1 MTNPFD
7 ILFEPVQIGPV
18 TAPNRFYQVPHCN
31 GFGHRM
37 PQGMA
42 AMRSMKAE
50 GGWGVVCTEE
60 TEIHHSS
67 DLSPYFEGRIWDDD
81 DIPAWQ
87 LMTEAVHRHGAL
99 AGIELS
105 YNGIDA
111 ANLYSR
117 VPPLAPRSMGVV
129 GASGYEPVQTRRM
142 DREDIRDVRRWH
154 REAALRAKRAGF
166 DIIYCYAGHGMTA
179 AMQFIQKRHND
190 RTDEYGGSLENRV
203 RFFRELIEETKE
215 AVGDTCAVAVR
226 FAVDELLGED
236 GITHQGEGHDVVAM
250 LAELPDL
257 WDVNV
262 SGWANDSLPSRFGQ
276 EGHQEK
282 YISFVK
288 KLTTKPVVG
297 VGRYTSPDSMVS
309 AIKRGVMDL
318 IGAARPSIADPF
330 LPTKIRDGRIEDI
343 RECIGCNICVTG
355 DTRYVPIR
363 CTQNPTMG
371 EEWRRGWHPEIISAK
386 KSDKEVMVVGAGPAG
401 LECARALGQ
410 RGYEVSLL
418 EARKELG
425 GRVLRESAMP
435 GLNEWRRVI
444 DWRLTQIEKM
454 KNVAIYPSSPMTAQ
468 DILESGARNVILATG
483 ATWRRDGVGRT
494 LWKPIPGHELE
505 NVFSPDD
512 LMDGGLGICTLGI
525 GKLVSGNYII
535 YDDDHYYM
543 GGVMAELLAAN
554 GCNVSLI
561 TPAPMVSYWSQFTLE
576 QERIQAKLMRLGVKL
591 YVQNVVSGIGKDY
604 VKLSNTVSGE
614 EVELPRDGVVLVSDR
629 TPNDEVYQALRAS
642 SAGLDM
648 DEKSTRPTRPSAQR
662 DLRIIGDAEAP
673 NIIAQAVFA
682 GHLAAREFDEEKAE
696 GTPFRV
702 ERVI

>member
-1 MTNPFD
+1 MSNSYD
-7 ILFEPVQIGPV
+7 ILFETVRIGPV

-37 PQGMA
+37 PHGLA
-42 AMRSMKAE
+42 AMRGMKAE

-60 TEIHHSS
+60 TEIHHTS
-67 DLSPYFEGRIWDDD
+67 DLSPYFEGRLWSDD
-81 DIPAWQ
+81 DIPALQ

-111 ANLYSR
+111 VNLYSR
-117 VPPLAPRSMGVV
+117 VPPLAPRSMGTL
-129 GASGYEPVQTRRM
+129 GGSGYEPVQTRRM
-142 DREDIRDVRRWH
+142 DKEDIRNVRRWH
-154 REAALRAKRAGF
+154 RQAALRAKRAGF
-166 DIIYCYAGHGMTA
+166 DIVYCYAGHGMTA
-179 AMQFIQKRHND
+179 AMQFIVRRYND

-203 RFFRELIEETKE
+203 RFLRELIEDTKE

-236 GITHQGEGHDVVAM
+236 GITHQGEGHDVIAM

-262 SGWANDSLPSRFGQ
+262 SGWSHDSATSRFEK

-288 KLTTKPVVG
+288 QLTSKPVVG
-297 VGRYTSPDSMVS
+297 VGRYTSPEAMVS
-309 AIKRGVMDL
+309 AIKRGVMDF

-330 LPTKIRDGRIEDI
+330 LPAKIKAGRIEDI

-371 EEWRRGWHPEIISAK
+371 EEWRRGWHPELIAPK
-386 KSDKEVMVVGAGPAG
+386 KSEGEVMVIGAGPAG

-410 RGYEVSLL
+410 RGYRVSLL
-418 EARKELG
+418 EARREAG
-425 GRVLRESAMP
+425 GRVLRESALP
-435 GLNEWRRVI
+435 GLNEWRRVM
-444 DWRLTQIEKM
+444 DWRLTQIRKM
-454 KNVAIYPSSPMTAQ
+454 QNVSLYLSSPMTAE
-468 DILESGARNVILATG
+468 DVLEAGAQNVIIATG
-483 ATWRRDGVGRT
+483 AAWRRDGVGRT
-494 LWKPIPGHELE
+494 LWKPIPGHELG
-505 NVFSPDD
+505 NVLTPDD
-512 LMDGGLGICTLGI
+512 LMEEGVTS
-525 GKLVSGNYII
+525 KLVIGNWVI

-543 GGVMAELLAAN
+543 GGVLAELLAAN
-554 GCNVSLI
+554 GCSVSLV

-576 QERIQAKLMRLGVKL
+576 QERIQSKLMKLGVKL
-591 YVQNVVSGIGKDY
+591 YPQTVMDEIRTDS
-604 VKLSNTVSGE
+604 VKLTNAVSGE
-614 EVELPRDGVVLVSDR
+614 GLELPRDGVVLVSDR
-629 TPNDEVYQALRAS
+629 LPNDALYDALQPALA
-642 SAGLDM
+642 AG
-648 DEKSTRPTRPSAQR
+648 K
-662 DLRIIGDAEAP
+662 LRSLRLIGDAEAP

-682 GHLAAREFDEEKAE
+682 GHLAAREFDEQKTE
-696 GTPFRV
+696 GTPFKV